1 MRKREKNLQHLL
13 IEIATHSTEISIS
26 SQNMLTVIHT
36 HIYKRTLTHTHKYKS
51 VYELL
56 LKCKTKATET
66 VAT

>member
-36 HIYKRTLTHTHKYKS
+36 HIYKHTLTHIHKYKS